1 MKHDATDAPLTVARL
16 EPLYFSHS
24 SLIDT
29 MFNWRRLN
37 RFLSSFYS
45 ETLLSH
51 YTWSDTSIELTS
63 ATIINALA
71 PYECWLVFHWC
82 ISHEE
87 TWTFVSFIKY
97 VEKKVQYVEKKV
109 QHYVYDMRVL
119 VTIPIW
125 KKNGFSRWSASCY
138 RSVLFWIFIILKKF

>member
-1 MKHDATDAPLTVARL
+1 MPLWSTQLKHDATDAPLTVARL
-16 EPLYFSHS
+16 QPLYFSHS

-63 ATIINALA
+63 ATIINASA

-97 VEKKVQYVEKKV
+97 VEKKVQ
-109 QHYVYDMRVL
+109 HYVYDMRVL
-119 VTIPIW
+119 LTIPIW

-138 RSVLFWIFIILKKF
+138 RSVLFLIFIIFKKF